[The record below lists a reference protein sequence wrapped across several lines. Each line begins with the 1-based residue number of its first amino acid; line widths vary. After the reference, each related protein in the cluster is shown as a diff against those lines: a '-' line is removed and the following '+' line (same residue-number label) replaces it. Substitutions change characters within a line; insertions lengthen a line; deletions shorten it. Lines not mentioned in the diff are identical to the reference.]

1 MTPDLEAR
9 DTARLIALDW
19 GTTSLRAY
27 LLGDGGTVIE
37 RRSEPLG
44 ILSVPN
50 QDFAGALAMITDP
63 WRRKHPE
70 LPAVASGMIGSAQGW
85 IEAPY
90 VDAPADLPTIAQGL
104 VMVPGSGLAVVPGVA
119 QRGASPDVMRG
130 EETQIFGALATRP
143 ELART
148 ATLVMPGTHSKWV
161 RVAGG
166 GIARFTTYMTGELF
180 SVLREHSILGRLATG
195 SSAPNDEAEAGA
207 FTRGVRRA
215 AEASQ
220 GVAGLL
226 FSARSG
232 VLVAD
237 LPAKES
243 LEYLS
248 GLLIGD
254 EVRAGL
260 AGGERPDA
268 IIGEPSLCSRYAAAL
283 ATFGVHDVP
292 VLGDA
297 APAGLWSIASLA
309 VPALQRTEGSSRRS
323 VSGRAN

>member
-1 MTPDLEAR
+1 MTADLGAR
-9 DTARLIALDW
+9 GEARLIALDW

-27 LLGDGGTVIE
+27 LLGDAGMVLE
-37 RRSEPLG
+37 RRAEPLG
-44 ILSVPN
+44 ILNVIDR
-50 QDFAGALAMITDP
+50 DFAGVLASITDR
-63 WRRKHPE
+63 WRGENPE
-70 LPAVASGMIGSAQGW
+70 LPAIASGMIGSAQGW

-90 VDAPADLPTIAQGL
+90 VGVPADLSAVAGGI

-130 EETQIFGALATRP
+130 EETQIFGALAERP
-143 ELART
+143 ELGRL

-161 RVAGG
+161 RVADG
-166 GIARFTTYMTGELF
+166 GISRFTTYMTGELF
-180 SVLREHSILGRLATG
+180 AVLRGHSILGRLATG
-195 SSAPNDEAEAGA
+195 APPPDGAPSSAFG
-207 FTRGVRRA
+207 RGVRHA
-215 AEASQ
+215 AGASE
-220 GVAGLL
+220 GLAAL
-226 FSARSG
+226 IFSARSG
-232 VLVAD
+232 VLVGD
-237 LPAKES
+237 LPASES

-268 IIGEPSLCSRYAAAL
+268 IIGEPSLCVRYAAAL
-283 ATFGVHDVP
+283 AELGVHDVT
-292 VLGDA
+292 VLDDA

-309 VPALQRTEGSSRRS
+309 IPSLQRGEGSSRRP

>member
-1 MTPDLEAR
+1 MTLDPSAR
-9 DTARLIALDW
+9 STARLIALDW

-27 LLGDGGTVIE
+27 LLGAAGVVLD

-44 ILSVPN
+44 ILNVPDR
-50 QDFAGALAMITDP
+50 DFGGVLAAITGP
-63 WRRKHPE
+63 WRGEHSE
-70 LPAVASGMIGSAQGW
+70 LPTIASGMIGSAQGW

-90 VDAPADLPTIAQGL
+90 VGVPADLPTIAHGL
-104 VMVPGSGLAVVPGVA
+104 LTIPGSSLAVVPGVA
-119 QRGASPDVMRG
+119 QRGVSPDVMRG
-130 EETQIFGALATRP
+130 EETQIFGALAERP
-143 ELART
+143 ALAHL

-161 RVAGG
+161 HVVEGA
-166 GIARFTTYMTGELF
+166 IERFTTYMTGELF
-180 SVLREHSILGRLATG
+180 AVLRGHSILGRLAAG
-195 SSAPNDEAEAGA
+195 SAPPSDEAAAMA
-207 FTRGVRRA
+207 FQRGVRHA
-215 AEASQ
+215 AAAPQ
-220 GVAGLL
+220 GLAGLL

-232 VLVAD
+232 VLVGG
-237 LPAKES
+237 LPAAES

-268 IIGEPSLCSRYAAAL
+268 IIGEASLCARYVAAL
-283 ATFGVHDVP
+283 AEFGVQEVA
-292 VLGDA
+292 VLDDA

-309 VPALQRTEGSSRRS
+309 IPALQRAEGSSRRP